1 MVDEDKNNC
10 DIPLDDPMDA
20 TGKAVLG
27 KNSLMGMLIHA
38 EVILTQRGKLKS

>member
-1 MVDEDKNNC
+1 MVDEDENNC
-10 DIPLDDPMDA
+10 EIPLDDPVDA

-27 KNSLMGMLIHA
+27 KKPLMGMLIHA